1 MTTCIGILQFLW
13 GCRGGDNSR
22 KYRYLHEIQD
32 LERKNYAQ
40 ICNIHVRQGKVD
52 ANLRERTLNTFTSD
66 SEKIEFLTK
75 FEHRRELVDFY
86 LARGRVKEA
95 FIYLIKTEGV
105 EKALEMI
112 FDRTGT
118 ANMSEVDKE
127 LQLSEVFKYAQT
139 RKLLSSISKHPLSGV
154 DINHEE
160 RFSRS
165 SCSDPWAKLATTA
178 NEYFKSGT
186 KKPARANIQDTWIRE
201 YLDTI
206 VNSSLKHYF
215 YANTN

>member
-1 MTTCIGILQFLW
+1 MG
-13 GCRGGDNSR
+13 GGDNSR
-22 KYRYLHEIQD
+22 KDRYLHEIQD
-32 LERKNYAQ
+32 PERKNYAQ
-40 ICNIHVRQGKVD
+40 ICNIHIRQGKVD
-52 ANLRERTLNTFTSD
+52 AKLRERTLNTFTSD

-95 FIYLIKTEGV
+95 FIYLIKTGGV

-112 FDRTGT
+112 FDRAGT
-118 ANMSEVDKE
+118 ANMSEIDKE

-139 RKLLSSISKHPLSGV
+139 RKLLSSISKHTLSGV

-160 RFSRS
+160 RFSGS
-165 SCSDPWAKLATTA
+165 SCSDSWANLAKTA
-178 NEYFKSGT
+178 NEYFKSGI
-186 KKPARANIQDTWIRE
+186 KPARDNIQETWIRE

-215 YANTN
+215 YANMN